1 MGLRGLFLTLL
12 KFIGILLT
20 IVSAIALLITLVSGN
35 ISPVGVPQLSL
46 LTLCAPIIYLV
57 NVTAMLIWIILWK
70 KWAFIPMVAL
80 LLGVGAAGKLLQPD
94 LKKDYNNGPK
104 GSAMLKVM
112 TYNVEGFTHN
122 CRGLQNQLDSI
133 TALFIDKNPD
143 IICIQEFRTLPNATQ
158 SHIDSLMS
166 SWPYKK
172 IYRFDKR
179 GYAPAIAIYSKK
191 RILKSEYI
199 RLNEKLGH
207 GAVWCDILI
216 EKGDTLRVF
225 STHLQSTQI
234 SNTDITF
241 LTEEP
246 FSEIGDTSVKQ
257 KRMETI
263 MSKLVKNS
271 AIRASHADSL
281 KTVLE
286 SCSHRIMLC
295 GDFNDTPMSYTYNTL
310 RGNLDDAFILAG
322 SGFRRTFRRLYGMMC
337 IDYILHSH
345 DMIPTRYEI
354 IDVDFS
360 DHLPQIAEVELLT
373 K

>member
-1 MGLRGLFLTLL
+1 
-12 KFIGILLT
+12 
-20 IVSAIALLITLVSGN
+20 
-35 ISPVGVPQLSL
+35 
-46 LTLCAPIIYLV
+46 
-57 NVTAMLIWIILWK
+57 
-70 KWAFIPMVAL
+70 
-80 LLGVGAAGKLLQPD
+80 
-94 LKKDYNNGPK
+94 
-104 GSAMLKVM
+104 
-112 TYNVEGFTHN
+112 
-122 CRGLQNQLDSI
+122 
-133 TALFIDKNPD
+133 
-143 IICIQEFRTLPNATQ
+143 
-158 SHIDSLMS
+158 MS

-286 SCSHRIMLC
+286 S
-295 GDFNDTPMSYTYNTL
+295 
-310 RGNLDDAFILAG
+310 
-322 SGFRRTFRRLYGMMC
+322 
-337 IDYILHSH
+337 
-345 DMIPTRYEI
+345 
-354 IDVDFS
+354 
-360 DHLPQIAEVELLT
+360 
-373 K
+373 